1 MAGSIFYIQR
11 ILWPIPVPLVLNLAC
26 AMERMLSNARL
37 VHSASCRMGRLD
49 ALYPVSLAQYADA
62 APDCITA
69 QILHYARLWRWMRK
83 IPARYVH

>member
-11 ILWPIPVPLVLNLAC
+11 ILWPIPVPLELNLAY

-49 ALYPVSLAQYADA
+49 VLYPVSLA
-62 APDCITA
+62 
-69 QILHYARLWRWMRK
+69 
-83 IPARYVH
+83 